1 MYEASY
7 LDHGGMGMGF
17 SSGGSASGAGSR
29 HQRDRHLQNIAS
41 FQACANDSLLHDLAR
56 SPSSSSSS
64 GGTGSSTKKE
74 EEDKPKCLQCFG
86 VGLDKVRM
94 INVGEQSEPVP
105 VVLAFL
111 AYLLRAP
118 IPAEEGRPHL
128 TDGLMFPHLFRE
140 EPEESLKEEA
150 MYAIDEACSYDDK
163 DGLNDMNIRLRDIN
177 CKLAFNRPLLASAI
191 KIYLNRLPSKLLE
204 KIDSRL
210 LHLFFR

>member
-1 MYEASY
+1 MLYTRM
-7 LDHGGMGMGF
+7 L
-17 SSGGSASGAGSR
+17 R
-29 HQRDRHLQNIAS
+29 NTK
-41 FQACANDSLLHDLAR
+41 LALR
-56 SPSSSSSS
+56 AR
-64 GGTGSSTKKE
+64 T
-74 EEDKPKCLQCFG
+74 Q
-86 VGLDKVRM
+86 VR
-94 INVGEQSEPVP
+94 EQSEPVP

-150 MYAIDEACSYDDK
+150 MYAIDRACSYDDK

-177 CKLAFNRPLLASAI
+177 RSLAFNRPLLASAI

-210 LHLFFR
+210 VASLFSDMKPPYVVSFFSGNIHSNIEPLQVQNDSTENHVSDGISRGSRSFRVEMVASLFSRRCEQI